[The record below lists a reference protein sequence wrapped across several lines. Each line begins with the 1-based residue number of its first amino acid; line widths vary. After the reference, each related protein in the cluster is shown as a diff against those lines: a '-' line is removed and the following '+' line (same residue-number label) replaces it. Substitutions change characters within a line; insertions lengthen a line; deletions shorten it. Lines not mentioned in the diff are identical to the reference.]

1 MLQKAMDKRL
11 KNKSVSNFVDVEI
24 KSPEIKENDKKRH
37 LAVIDIGTNSTRMLI
52 FRNDQGKLVRVNK
65 SVRYT
70 RMGQGVNQTGRLHP
84 DAEKRNME
92 ALEEYKNIATDYGVQ
107 EFYLF
112 GTSAMRDADNTAD
125 YLDAVKEKLH
135 FEIEVISGEAEAEL
149 GFVGVSQCFDE
160 KILIFDIGGGS
171 TEFIYGEDNEIKRMM
186 SINLGC
192 VRCTEEFIFS
202 DPPTFQEL
210 EKMNEKIFAEFE
222 KRTRGFLPTKPYK
235 LIGIGGTATSLS
247 TIKQELKTY
256 CSEKVHQS
264 TITKVELEQMIDSL
278 ASKTIQERQNMVGLE
293 AKRADIIL
301 AGAYLLLNIF
311 KITGENIFTVC
322 DYDNLEGA
330 AYRRFIMENK

>member
-1 MLQKAMDKRL
+1 MLQKVMGKQLYNKCDRNLAGAELEPPEVKDKQ
-11 KNKSVSNFVDVEI
+11 
-24 KSPEIKENDKKRH
+24 KKRH
-37 LAVIDIGTNSTRMLI
+37 LAVIDIGTNSARMLI

-84 DAEKRNME
+84 DAEKRNIE
-92 ALEEYKNIATDYGVQ
+92 ALEEYKQIAADYAV
-107 EFYLF
+107 EDFYLF
-112 GTSAMRDADNTAD
+112 GTSAMRDAENTAA
-125 YLDAVKEKLH
+125 YLDAVKEKLG

-149 GFVGVSQCFDE
+149 GFVGVSQCFEE

-171 TEFIYGEDNEIKRMM
+171 TEFIYGKDNEIKRMM

-210 EKMNEKIFAEFE
+210 ERMNEKIYAEFE

-256 CSEKVHQS
+256 CSEMVHES
-264 TITKVELEQMIDSL
+264 TISKDELEHIIDSL
-278 ASKTIQERQNMVGLE
+278 ANKTIKERQNMVGLE

-301 AGAYLLLNIF
+301 AGAFLLLNIF
-311 KITGENIFTVC
+311 KITGENSFTVC

-330 AYRRFIMENK
+330 AYRHFVMEK

>member
-1 MLQKAMDKRL
+1 MENSQENVCSSTDGKQK
-11 KNKSVSNFVDVEI
+11 I
-24 KSPEIKENDKKRH
+24 KKRH

-70 RMGQGVNQTGRLHP
+70 RMGQGVNQTRKLHP
-84 DAEKRNME
+84 DAEKRNSE
-92 ALEEYKNIATDYGVQ
+92 ALEEFKNIAADYDVEG
-107 EFYLF
+107 FYLF
-112 GTSAMRDADNTAD
+112 GTSAMRDAENTAA
-125 YLDAVKEKLH
+125 YLDNVKEKLG
-135 FEIEVISGEAEAEL
+135 FQIEVISGEAEAEL

-210 EKMNEKIFAEFE
+210 ELLNEKIYAEFE
-222 KRTRGFLPTKPYK
+222 KRTQGFLPSKPYR
-235 LIGIGGTATSLS
+235 LIGIGGTATTLA
-247 TIKQELKTY
+247 TIKQELRTY
-256 CSEKVHQS
+256 NSEAVHKS
-264 TITKVELEQMIDSL
+264 TITKDELERMIDNLSG
-278 ASKTIQERQNMVGLE
+278 KTIKERQNIVGLE
-293 AKRADIIL
+293 VKRADIIL
-301 AGAYLLLNIF
+301 AGAFLLLNIF
-311 KITGENIFTVC
+311 KITGENSFTVC

-330 AYRRFIMENK
+330 AYRHFVMN

>member
-1 MLQKAMDKRL
+1 MDNKCENNL
-11 KNKSVSNFVDVEI
+11 KNRELDGI
-24 KSPEIKENDKKRH
+24 TIDGAEIKEKVKKHH

-92 ALEEYKNIATDYGVQ
+92 ALEEYKNIAADYEVE

-112 GTSAMRDADNTAD
+112 GTSAMRDADNTEA
-125 YLDAVKEKLH
+125 YLDAVKEKLG

-149 GFVGVSQCFDE
+149 GFVGVSQCFEE

-192 VRCTEEFIFS
+192 VRCTEEYLFT

-210 EKMNEKIFAEFE
+210 ERMNENIYAEFE
-222 KRTRGFLPTKPYK
+222 KRTNGFLPSKPYK

-256 CSEKVHQS
+256 CSEMVHES
-264 TITKVELEQMIDSL
+264 TITKDELERMIDSL
-278 ASKTIQERQNMVGLE
+278 ASKTIKERQNIVGLE

-301 AGAYLLLNIF
+301 AGAFLLLNIF
-311 KITGENIFTVC
+311 KITGETVFTVC

-330 AYRRFIMENK
+330 AYRRFVIKNE

>member
-1 MLQKAMDKRL
+1 MGKQLENNLIGTDVKL
-11 KNKSVSNFVDVEI
+11 KI
-24 KSPEIKENDKKRH
+24 KKQH

-70 RMGQGVNQTGRLHP
+70 RMGQGVNQTARLHP
-84 DAEKRNME
+84 DAEKRNTE
-92 ALEEYKNIATDYGVQ
+92 ALEEFKNIAADYAV
-107 EFYLF
+107 EAFYLF
-112 GTSAMRDADNTAD
+112 GTSAMRDAENTAA
-125 YLDAVKEKLH
+125 YIVNVKEKLG
-135 FEIEVISGEAEAEL
+135 FEIEVVTGETEAEL
-149 GFVGVSQCFDE
+149 GFVGVSQCFNE

-171 TEFIYGEDNEIKRMM
+171 TEFIYGEDNEIKKMM

-192 VRCTEEFIFS
+192 VRCTEEYIFS

-210 EKMNEKIFAEFE
+210 ELMNEKIYAEFE
-222 KRTRGFLPTKPYK
+222 KRTGGFLPSKPYK

-256 CSEKVHQS
+256 DSEMVHKS
-264 TITKVELEQMIDSL
+264 TITKDELERMIDNLSG
-278 ASKTIQERQNMVGLE
+278 KTIKERQNIVGLE

-301 AGAYLLLNIF
+301 AGAFLLLNIF
-311 KITGENIFTVC
+311 KITGENSFTVC

-330 AYRRFIMENK
+330 AYRHFVMENK